1 MVKGLRNGMALVMMA
16 GTLVLAAGCGGQEP
30 SGQTAVSKQGK
41 VLKVATEAAYPP
53 FRYKNEDKRIV
64 GFEVDLAK
72 AVADRMGAQVEFTDL
87 PFDQLLK
94 AVEEKKADM
103 AISAIT
109 VTDERKKQVA
119 FSDPYY
125 KLSGYSVVVPK
136 ENSSIRNEKDL
147 KGKVVAAKR
156 ASTSEARLKDYEPSK
171 ILSMDHYADVFRAVE
186 SGQAQAGITGDQA
199 AVYDLEH
206 GGSDKLTIAGTIPT
220 EDNFA
225 IAMAKDNNKLR
236 EEVNTA
242 LQEIMNDGTYD
253 SIASKWFF
261 DHPQKQ

>member
-1 MVKGLRNGMALVMMA
+1 MNKTVRNGMALVILA
-16 GTLVLAAGCGGQEP
+16 GALALAAGCGGQG
-30 SGQTAVSKQGK
+30 SSSQAAASKQGK

-53 FRYKNEDKRIV
+53 FRYKNEDKRLV

-72 AVADRMGAQVEFTDL
+72 AVADKMGAQVEFTDM
-87 PFDQLLK
+87 PFDQLLS
-94 AVEEKKADM
+94 AVEQKKVDM

-109 VTDERKKQVA
+109 VTEERKEQVA

-136 ENSSIRNEKDL
+136 GGSGIRSENDL

-156 ASTSEARLKDYEPSK
+156 GSTSETRLKEYEPSK
-171 ILSMDHYADVFRAVE
+171 ILSMDHYADVFKAVE
-186 SGQAQAGITGDQA
+186 SGQAQAGVTGDQA
-199 AVYDLEH
+199 AIYDLEH
-206 GGSDKLTIAGTIPT
+206 GGSDKLTIVGTIPT

-225 IAMAKDNNKLR
+225 IAMAKDDNKLK
-236 EEVNTA
+236 EEVNRS

-253 SIASKWFF
+253 ALANKWFF
-261 DHPQKQ
+261 DHPQK